1 MRRETCPLC
10 GCPRR
15 GVQTHCRACDHNFA
29 TGTGPLPAN
38 AVPLR
43 VAPSPTGSS
52 PTGSTRAETPGGV
65 AGRWSARISV
75 DRAFFA
81 RGDGTDAPAFPE
93 RSRPMTVELTAART
107 VVGRRSR
114 SQRTPPGID
123 LSGDPGDPGVSR
135 SHAVLELLADGSL
148 RVSDLGSSNGT
159 WVGPDPAHL
168 VRLTPGS
175 AVALDD
181 GDRVY
186 LGSWTRITVH
196 HR

>member
-1 MRRETCPLC
+1 MRRDTCPLC

-15 GVQTHCRACDHNFA
+15 AAGTHCPACDHNFA
-29 TGTGPLPAN
+29 TGTGPLPAR

-43 VAPSPTGSS
+43 VAPPPS
-52 PTGSTRAETPGGV
+52 ANTPGGG
-65 AGRWSARISV
+65 AGSWSARISV
-75 DRAFFA
+75 DRAFFE
-81 RGDGTDAPAFPE
+81 RGDDAGAPAFPE
-93 RSRPMTVELTAART
+93 RSRPATVELTASRT

-123 LSGDPGDPGVSR
+123 LSGHPGDPGVSR
-135 SHAVLELLADGSL
+135 SHAALELLADGSL
-148 RVSDLGSSNGT
+148 RVTDLGSSNGT
-159 WVGPDPAHL
+159 WVGPDPGHL

>member
-1 MRRETCPLC
+1 
-10 GCPRR
+10 GDS
-15 GVQTHCRACDHNFA
+15 RAD
-29 TGTGPLPAN
+29 G
-38 AVPLR
+38 R
-43 VAPSPTGSS
+43 
-52 PTGSTRAETPGGV
+52 

-75 DRAFFA
+75 DRAFFE
-81 RGDGTDAPAFPE
+81 RGDDAGAPALPT
-93 RSRPMTVELTAART
+93 RSGPVTVELTAART

-135 SHAVLELLADGSL
+135 AHAALELMADGSL
-148 RVSDLGSSNGT
+148 RLTDLGSSNGT

-196 HR
+196 RH